1 MEYADFAVRHQPILM
16 AVARNICG
24 GNATACDDLVQ
35 DVLLRALLK
44 WDSLRGWGEPERRA
58 WLVRVLHN
66 RFLDQCRRTRTEAT
80 TAINLGN
87 VHKLFEEPQA
97 PDLELW
103 ECITEAELQKAVA
116 TLPFN
121 LRRTFE
127 LHSEGLRHAEIGR
140 HGGHPRQRGPLLQRR
155 ARAHP
160 RRRRSQRGPARRAA
174 GVAPGLPWRSLGA
187 RRAPVRMT
195 PFQIA

>member
-24 GNATACDDLVQ
+24 GNATACDDLLQ

-44 WDSLRGWGEPERRA
+44 WDTLRGWAEPARRA

-66 RFLDQCRRTRTEAT
+66 RFLDQCRRSRTEAT

-87 VHKLFEEPQA
+87 VHKLFEEPESRDQ
-97 PDLELW
+97 ELW
-103 ECITEAELQKAVA
+103 EFITEPELLKAVSA
-116 TLPFN
+116 LPFN

-140 HGGHPRQRGPLLQRR
+140 RLGAPVGTVGTWLYH
-155 ARAHP
+155 ARLKLRDQLRDMAE
-160 RRRRSQRGPARRAA
+160 ARRK
-174 GVAPGLPWRSLGA
+174 LGS
-187 RRAPVRMT
+187 
-195 PFQIA
+195 

>member
-1 MEYADFAVRHQPILM
+1 MREELDHSDLEYADFAVRHQPILM

-24 GNATACDDLVQ
+24 GNTPACDDLVQ

-66 RFLDQCRRTRTEAT
+66 RFLDLCRRSRTET
-80 TAINLGN
+80 TAVINLGN

-103 ECITEAELQKAVA
+103 ECITEPELLQAVSA
-116 TLPFN
+116 LPFN

-140 HGGHPRQRGPLLQRR
+140 RLGAPVGTVGTWLYH
-155 ARAHP
+155 ARLRLRDQLRDMAE
-160 RRRRSQRGPARRAA
+160 ARRK
-174 GVAPGLPWRSLGA
+174 LGSG
-187 RRAPVRMT
+187 
-195 PFQIA
+195 

>member
-24 GNATACDDLVQ
+24 GNATVCDDLLQ

-44 WDSLRGWGEPERRA
+44 WDTLRGWAEPARRA

-66 RFLDQCRRTRTEAT
+66 RFLDQCRRSRTEAT

-87 VHKLFEEPQA
+87 VHKLFEEPESRDQ
-97 PDLELW
+97 ELW
-103 ECITEAELQKAVA
+103 EFITEPELRKAVSA
-116 TLPFN
+116 LPFN

-140 HGGHPRQRGPLLQRR
+140 RLGAPVGTVGTWLYH
-155 ARAHP
+155 ARLKLRDQLRDMAE
-160 RRRRSQRGPARRAA
+160 ARRK
-174 GVAPGLPWRSLGA
+174 LGS
-187 RRAPVRMT
+187 
-195 PFQIA
+195 

>member
-24 GNATACDDLVQ
+24 GNATVCDDLLQ

-44 WDSLRGWGEPERRA
+44 WDTLRGWAEPARRA

-66 RFLDQCRRTRTEAT
+66 RFLDQCRRSRTEAT

-87 VHKLFEEPQA
+87 VHKLFEEPESRDQ
-97 PDLELW
+97 ELW
-103 ECITEAELQKAVA
+103 EFITEPELLKAVSA
-116 TLPFN
+116 LPFN

-140 HGGHPRQRGPLLQRR
+140 RLGAPVGTVGTWLYH
-155 ARAHP
+155 ARLKLRDQLRDMAE
-160 RRRRSQRGPARRAA
+160 ARRK
-174 GVAPGLPWRSLGA
+174 LGS
-187 RRAPVRMT
+187 
-195 PFQIA
+195 

>member
-1 MEYADFAVRHQPILM
+1 MREELDTSDMEYADFAVRHQSILM

-24 GNATACDDLVQ
+24 GNTTACDDLVQ

-44 WDSLRGWGEPERRA
+44 WDSLRSWSEPERRA

-66 RFLDQCRRTRTEAT
+66 RFLDTCRRSRTEAT
-80 TAINLGN
+80 TVINLGN
-87 VHKLFEEPQA
+87 VHKLFEEPEA
-97 PDLELW
+97 PDPELW
-103 ECITEAELQKAVA
+103 ECVTEAELIKAVA

-140 HGGHPRQRGPLLQRR
+140 RLGAPVGTVGTWLYH
-155 ARAHP
+155 ARLKLRDQLRDMAE
-160 RRRRSQRGPARRAA
+160 ARRK
-174 GVAPGLPWRSLGA
+174 LGSG
-187 RRAPVRMT
+187 
-195 PFQIA
+195 

>member
-1 MEYADFAVRHQPILM
+1 MREELDNSDMEYADFAVRHQSILM

-24 GNATACDDLVQ
+24 GNTTACDDLVQ

-66 RFLDQCRRTRTEAT
+66 RFLDTCRRSRTEAT
-80 TAINLGN
+80 TVINLSN

-103 ECITEAELQKAVA
+103 QCITEPELLQAVA
-116 TLPFN
+116 ALPFN

-140 HGGHPRQRGPLLQRR
+140 RLGAPVGTVGTWLYH
-155 ARAHP
+155 ARLKLREQLRDMAE
-160 RRRRSQRGPARRAA
+160 ARRK
-174 GVAPGLPWRSLGA
+174 LGSG
-187 RRAPVRMT
+187 
-195 PFQIA
+195 

>member
-1 MEYADFAVRHQPILM
+1 MREELDTSDMEYADFAVRHQPILM

-24 GNATACDDLVQ
+24 GNATACEDLVQ

-44 WDSLRGWGEPERRA
+44 WDSLRGQAEPVRRA

-66 RFLDQCRRTRTEAT
+66 RFLDTCRRSRTEAT

-87 VHKLFEEPQA
+87 VHKLFEEPEA
-97 PDLELW
+97 PDPELW
-103 ECITEAELQKAVA
+103 ECVTEAELLKAVSA
-116 TLPFN
+116 LPFN

-140 HGGHPRQRGPLLQRR
+140 RLGAPVGTVGTWLYH
-155 ARAHP
+155 ARHKLRDQLRDLAE
-160 RRRRSQRGPARRAA
+160 ARRK
-174 GVAPGLPWRSLGA
+174 LGSG
-187 RRAPVRMT
+187 
-195 PFQIA
+195 